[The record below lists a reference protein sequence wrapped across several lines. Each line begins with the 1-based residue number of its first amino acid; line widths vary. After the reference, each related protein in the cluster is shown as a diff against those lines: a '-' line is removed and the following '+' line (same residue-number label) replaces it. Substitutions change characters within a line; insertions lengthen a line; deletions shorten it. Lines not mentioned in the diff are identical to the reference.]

1 MSGESGLGAIFA
13 HDGAVGLGVVDP
25 VIILHEEAHRAG
37 KFVLVSSF
45 HLFS

>member
-25 VIILHEEAHRAG
+25 VIILSM
-37 KFVLVSSF
+37 KILPIFIKIM
-45 HLFS
+45 